1 MGLPLWKPRDI
12 EQEHEHEE
20 YIKHQEDIEDEDSWS
35 IFPHQL
41 IQNVYNRRPTSRNS
55 VNTNSRHISPIS
67 SSIPVA
73 ANSPQ
78 LRRSRI
84 ARRQSMLTSSLMD
97 RRRSSRVHQLPS
109 TSSSSPPVRSELDRR
124 LQQRMNEKED
134 LLEQLQVTVSLLDQF
149 LSASTDRM
157 TLPSVITEGKYKKG
171 YQVTRMNNNFSLK
184 IYQPFLNQLLH

>member
-41 IQNVYNRRPTSRNS
+41 VQNVYNRRPTSRHS
-55 VNTNSRHISPIS
+55 VNTNTRQLSPVPS
-67 SSIPVA
+67 STPVA
-73 ANSPQ
+73 ANSSH

-97 RRRSSRVHQLPS
+97 RRRTSRVHPLPS
-109 TSSSSPPVRSELDRR
+109 TSSSPPVRGELDRR

-134 LLEQLQVTVSLLDQF
+134 LLEQLQSTVTLLDQL
-149 LSASTDRM
+149 LSTGTDRSA
-157 TLPSVITEGKYKKG
+157 LTEGKK
-171 YQVTRMNNNFSLK
+171 N
-184 IYQPFLNQLLH
+184 I